1 MPTTPPTIL
10 DQIAAEKTK
19 LSERLARLD
28 AGRAQVASELT
39 ELEAAERVLARFSKT
54 PLPRRPELAAAG
66 KAKAP
71 AKSAQREPSA
81 ASLAER
87 VLALAA
93 GKTRRE
99 LYLACPKDRPNVIGM
114 QCSAI
119 SVPVGS
125 RSVTASCMRL
135 RRRRSSHT
143 RQTELGLKK
152 VSADQSERTKVK
164 SSCSTASSR
173 RLCNRRRSGL
183 TKLIFSLR
191 ALPSSCSGWPPDTTH
206 LPNGGPA

>member
-99 LYLACPKDRPNVIGM
+99 LYLACPNDRPNVIGM
-114 QCSAI
+114 AVQRHIRA
-119 SVPVGS
+119 G
-125 RSVTASCMRL
+125 RL
-135 RRRRSSHT
+135 QERDGKLYAMPPA
-143 RQTELGLKK
+143 QEQPPA
-152 VSADQSERTKVK
+152 AD
-164 SSCSTASSR
+164 
-173 RLCNRRRSGL
+173 
-183 TKLIFSLR
+183 
-191 ALPSSCSGWPPDTTH
+191 
-206 LPNGGPA
+206 